1 MFWSMEYKEGKMV
14 SHNLEDL
21 DEVRE
26 KILAKAGNLSYNI
39 NGERSN
45 PPFFRYLMTGNLTDP
60 ATGTDTIGTQ
70 WDYLS

>member
-1 MFWSMEYKEGKMV
+1 
-14 SHNLEDL
+14 LEDL
-21 DEVRE
+21 DEIRE

-45 PPFFRYLMTGNLTDP
+45 PPFFQYLMTGSLTDP

-70 WDYLS
+70 WKYNDEWGLVICI